1 MTIRK
6 HMAFNSM
13 ASLSLTATQTTMQ
26 LGSCSERGFP
36 NSPFVV
42 RTARGAHHFYAHDGL
57 VPPAIRQASV
67 AIDFKAG
74 SSAFVV
80 GPASIR
86 PDGKTY
92 RILRGRIGVE
102 LPRFEDRERSPL
114 HLVGKRRIEVGQR
127 NLILWQRA
135 IQYAPLADDYDG
147 LLADLA
153 ALRNI
158 EFEDPASVP
167 DFEIVKVADWAWKRR
182 LEGRLWA
189 GRNSE
194 VKINRLVLDAL
205 LPLPC
210 GSEAYSLYSLLIA
223 NHGHRPAKPFAVVP
237 NAIKSAGLL
246 KIGRRQLYRAID
258 LLLELRLLTKVRQGG
273 GVGNPSL
280 YRLQSPT
287 IALTSLGKGGRVYS
301 ITSSS
306 LLPPL
311 SEGTASNA

>member
-1 MTIRK
+1 MSSQR
-6 HMAFNSM
+6 HMASGSM
-13 ASLSLTATQTTMQ
+13 ASLSLTATPTTTRP
-26 LGSCSERGFP
+26 GSCSQRGFP
-36 NSPFVV
+36 THRSWCRQAEE
-42 RTARGAHHFYAHDGL
+42 RTTITPTMVL
-57 VPPAIRQASV
+57 VPPAIRRRDV

-80 GPASIR
+80 GPGSIR

-92 RILRGRIGVE
+92 RILRGHIGVE

-127 NLILWQRA
+127 NSILWQRA

-167 DFEIVKVADWAWKRR
+167 DSEIVKVADWAWKRR